1 MCAAALS
8 VSKQG
13 GMESAPWAEE
23 VARFARSKGL
33 PDDCWNWNPCLEE
46 IYMPESDSDDDGDDD
61 GADDGED
68 VGGNNG
74 EGGSGD
80 KKKKK
85 KKQLKEWKGEISSIA

>member
-33 PDDCWNWNPCLEE
+33 PDGCWNWNPCLEE
-46 IYMPESDSDDDGDDD
+46 MYMPESDSDDDGDDD
-61 GADDGED
+61 GEDG
-68 VGGNNG
+68 GGNNG

-80 KKKKK
+80 KKRKK